1 MRRGFMNRKI
11 LAIGAHPDDIELG
24 CGATLIKHVNEN
36 DDVFLIIASYGEK
49 GGSKDE
55 RVKESIESAKLI
67 GAKDICF
74 LDLPDTLMH
83 HDGITVGK
91 VDQCMSKIK
100 PDIVY
105 VHSPK
110 DYHQDHIA
118 IALSTLSA
126 SRHMT
131 NAVFFYESPSTTIEF
146 RPTAYNDV
154 TQYFCYKLKS
164 IEIFKS
170 QKERDYMEKIS
181 VIGLAK
187 SRGSILG
194 VKYAEA
200 FEVAL
205 LFKW

>member
-1 MRRGFMNRKI
+1 MNRKI

-24 CGATLIKHVNEN
+24 CGATLIKHASEN
-36 DDVFLIIASYGEK
+36 DELFLIIASYGEK
-49 GGSKDE
+49 GGNKDQ
-55 RVKESIESAKLI
+55 RLKEATESARLL
-67 GAKDICF
+67 GAKDIIF
-74 LDLPDTLMH
+74 LGLPDTQMH

-91 VDQCMSKIK
+91 IDQYMCKIK

-105 VHSPK
+105 VHCPK
-110 DYHQDHIA
+110 DYHQDHVA

-126 SRHMT
+126 SRHMR
-131 NAVFFYESPSTTIEF
+131 NAVLFYESPSTTIEF

-154 TQYFCYKLKS
+154 TQQFCYKLKS
-164 IEIFKS
+164 IDIFKS
-170 QKERDYMEKIS
+170 QKERDYMEKVS